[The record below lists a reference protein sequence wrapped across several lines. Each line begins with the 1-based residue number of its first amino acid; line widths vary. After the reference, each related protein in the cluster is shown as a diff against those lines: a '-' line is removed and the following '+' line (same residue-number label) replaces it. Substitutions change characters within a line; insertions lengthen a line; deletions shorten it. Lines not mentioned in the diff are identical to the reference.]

1 MSVATLDPRDL
12 AGFSANA
19 LSESVTRP
27 ELFVAGFSQEAV
39 WLGAFQRTGEVPAA
53 WGGLEAHLRGSGGG
67 AVRVGPGRLYAALR
81 LPSPGALVPATEAQ
95 ILNRAVRPVL
105 RALTKAGVLTHYFG
119 RDTLVAKG
127 RPVAHVSFA
136 HDASTGNTLVEAIV
150 AVSHAA
156 LDETRAAYEGKVPA
170 TLEELRG
177 AEVDPG
183 RIAGLLADAYGL
195 EATVPSAFGAR
206 SAPCAVP
213 WAAKVDE
220 AIGPIFAGH
229 DEAGCLRVGG
239 ELMVSRD
246 RLGWLEERVQ
256 NANIDALDALVD
268 EALTAPRT
276 ALFGVRRLGSVR
288 DALATA
294 LGA

>member
-1 MSVATLDPRDL
+1 MATLDPRDL
-12 AGFSANA
+12 AAFSANA
-19 LSESVTRP
+19 LSGTVSRP
-27 ELFVAGFSQEAV
+27 ELFVSAFTEEAV
-39 WLGAFQRTGEVPAA
+39 WLGAFQRTSEVPAA

-119 RDTLVAKG
+119 RDALVAKG

-136 HDASTGNTLVEAIV
+136 HDASTGKTLVEAIV
-150 AVSHAA
+150 AVSQAA
-156 LDETRAAYEGKVPA
+156 LDETRAAYEGKAPT
-170 TLEELRG
+170 TLEALRG
-177 AEVDPG
+177 ASIDLE
-183 RIAGLLADAYGL
+183 RLAALLADAYGL
-195 EATVPSAFGAR
+195 EATVPSAVAAR

-213 WAAKVDE
+213 WTAKVDE
-220 AIGPIFAGH
+220 AIGPIFSGR
-229 DEAGCLRVGG
+229 DEAGRLRLGG
-239 ELMVSRD
+239 ELMASRD

-256 NANIDALDALVD
+256 GATIGELDALVD
-268 EALTAPRT
+268 EAFTAPHA
-276 ALFGVRRLGSVR
+276 ALFGVRRLGSLR
-288 DALATA
+288 DALAAA